1 MGKPQWTVQSGYTFQ
16 TIQERTEQNIPLP
29 IESLD
34 DVTISVI
41 SGSLPPG
48 LRIADGKIL
57 GSAFE
62 VARDSNFKTVV
73 RATNPDGIAD
83 ITFNFNVE
91 GPDTP
96 VWSTAE
102 GLLPV
107 GPNNSMY
114 VVDSS
119 LIDFQLQAVDP
130 DLPTGETLRFYIA
143 EGDGELPKGLTL
155 SESGRIT
162 GVVDPI
168 RALDVSAGGGYDM
181 LAYDAAPIDFT
192 IPDGDGYDSYYYD
205 TVPYGKSVP
214 TRIPRKLNRR
224 YQFRVTVQDSV
235 SKDSRIFQIYVVGDD
250 FARADN
256 TIMKAGNG
264 VFKSDFTYL
273 RDPIWITPSDL
284 GFRRANNYQ
293 TIYLD
298 TLDPID
304 VLGRLT
310 YILLPFNSDGTESV
324 LPNGMSLDG
333 TTGEIAGRIGYQPAV
348 TREYKFTIE
357 AIRIEN
363 DIDYVTIFAGFYED
377 TLKGQTFLKINK
389 LKDIADDGV
398 ADLPSLVGR
407 TVDIG
412 VNAYTIKSVDATNEL
427 FDIIELTIP
436 LLATN
441 AAQPLTIKKEAI
453 AGQSHLFVNTLTQKD
468 RDFYLN
474 REFIYSDTESY
485 KVFNTV
491 AEVDRGIWPYVEY
504 RIYTNAD
511 ELELNYSSVDYGD
524 STVSHGDSAQKVI
537 ETFVRNAEGNVG
549 ISRPVYILEESLVD
563 PAGNY
568 AAGPLTS
575 ETNGPYDRSIT
586 VNGIK
591 IVGSPA
597 IGGATANSDEFIKK
611 VAKVFQLLMDPND
624 GNVDS
629 TKQNLMIETLK
640 GNAGNHIGFPTVQRV
655 GYNGPSAYS
664 PSIVDDDAPTNYP
677 GLGPFLSSVAQVD
690 YIWEFP
696 NGSGGQNDTIL
707 EVLEHAIHTLTQW
720 GAPGTSTALANDNQT
735 SDLYNAMQ
743 EARTTNGAD
752 GNPIFDSS
760 VYSGDF
766 AGDPD
771 FRALL
776 MREYIYLLIIA
787 EWGFINAFTSGT
799 LAPEWNISANTASG
813 VQTYNPLGHNLYINY
828 IRKIIT
834 KPLIGTLQDIFQN
847 DNLGLSGYTPDVDS
861 IRSIKFAV
869 PEYANTTNTNLVKGM
884 FNSVDSSAVLM
895 DTPIKYDRVK
905 LETALASNRSYD
917 VGNTIE
923 IGLLKNDLLQKTV
936 RADKSESS
944 STSREFS
951 LKVQGEIDSVITWVT
966 ATDLGTVL
974 ANRISDLKLT
984 ATSTVKD
991 PFLQYYLTAGSLPNG
1006 LSLLRDGEIVGTAVQ
1021 FGAVK
1026 YSGYWKS
1033 LREYTANEVVRY
1045 QGAYYKALIDHR
1057 QELFSADNFVATT
1070 ITNPGLSRFELGFG
1084 LDGSTTSI
1092 DKKFT
1097 FTVLAKDR
1105 LGYSAIART
1114 FTLRVQETGLNEYS
1128 NLYMQPFI
1136 NTDVKNKFL
1145 NFMNEDATFTPDS
1158 IYRPSDKNFGIQKS
1172 LRALVYAGIQTKSKA
1187 EYVGAIAKNS
1197 KKKKYKLGS
1206 LQTAIAKREGTTDTI
1221 YEVVYINLIDPGDTD
1236 SAELNTRSKFKT
1248 ISGNEI
1254 TVDGVNVEVANDAS
1268 ADTTVIKTFS
1278 IIGRAGV
1285 INVPTETVGLPVT
1298 LRTGEISVPTSG
1310 VFLTIFNRDGTTT
1323 VIEETTSSTIITNA
1337 PQRFRPINST
1347 ISVDSDAL
1355 LASQSQ
1361 DVQKYISNI
1370 TNLRNNIATV
1380 GSTEN
1385 SFLPLW
1391 MRTQQTVG
1399 SPTAEYQLAIPLVFC
1414 KPGTSS
1420 TILSNIKNYFVTN
1433 TDFKLD
1439 QINYEID
1446 RLIIDSVEGQSQEQ
1460 HLVFENFSFNV

>member
-1 MGKPQWTVQSGYTFQ
+1 
-16 TIQERTEQNIPLP
+16 
-29 IESLD
+29 
-34 DVTISVI
+34 
-41 SGSLPPG
+41 
-48 LRIADGKIL
+48 
-57 GSAFE
+57 
-62 VARDSNFKTVV
+62 
-73 RATNPDGIAD
+73 
-83 ITFNFNVE
+83 
-91 GPDTP
+91 
-96 VWSTAE
+96 
-102 GLLPV
+102 
-107 GPNNSMY
+107 
-114 VVDSS
+114 
-119 LIDFQLQAVDP
+119 
-130 DLPTGETLRFYIA
+130 
-143 EGDGELPKGLTL
+143 
-155 SESGRIT
+155 
-162 GVVDPI
+162 
-168 RALDVSAGGGYDM
+168 
-181 LAYDAAPIDFT
+181 
-192 IPDGDGYDSYYYD
+192 
-205 TVPYGKSVP
+205 
-214 TRIPRKLNRR
+214 
-224 YQFRVTVQDSV
+224 
-235 SKDSRIFQIYVVGDD
+235 
-250 FARADN
+250 
-256 TIMKAGNG
+256 
-264 VFKSDFTYL
+264 
-273 RDPIWITPSDL
+273 
-284 GFRRANNYQ
+284 
-293 TIYLD
+293 
-298 TLDPID
+298 
-304 VLGRLT
+304 
-310 YILLPFNSDGTESV
+310 
-324 LPNGMSLDG
+324 
-333 TTGEIAGRIGYQPAV
+333 
-348 TREYKFTIE
+348 
-357 AIRIEN
+357 
-363 DIDYVTIFAGFYED
+363 
-377 TLKGQTFLKINK
+377 
-389 LKDIADDGV
+389 
-398 ADLPSLVGR
+398 
-407 TVDIG
+407 
-412 VNAYTIKSVDATNEL
+412 
-427 FDIIELTIP
+427 
-436 LLATN
+436 
-441 AAQPLTIKKEAI
+441 
-453 AGQSHLFVNTLTQKD
+453 
-468 RDFYLN
+468 
-474 REFIYSDTESY
+474 
-485 KVFNTV
+485 
-491 AEVDRGIWPYVEY
+491 
-504 RIYTNAD
+504 
-511 ELELNYSSVDYGD
+511 
-524 STVSHGDSAQKVI
+524 
-537 ETFVRNAEGNVG
+537 
-549 ISRPVYILEESLVD
+549 
-563 PAGNY
+563 
-568 AAGPLTS
+568 
-575 ETNGPYDRSIT
+575 
-586 VNGIK
+586 
-591 IVGSPA
+591 
-597 IGGATANSDEFIKK
+597 
-611 VAKVFQLLMDPND
+611 
-624 GNVDS
+624 
-629 TKQNLMIETLK
+629 
-640 GNAGNHIGFPTVQRV
+640 
-655 GYNGPSAYS
+655 
-664 PSIVDDDAPTNYP
+664 
-677 GLGPFLSSVAQVD
+677 
-690 YIWEFP
+690 
-696 NGSGGQNDTIL
+696 
-707 EVLEHAIHTLTQW
+707 
-720 GAPGTSTALANDNQT
+720 
-735 SDLYNAMQ
+735 
-743 EARTTNGAD
+743 
-752 GNPIFDSS
+752 
-760 VYSGDF
+760 
-766 AGDPD
+766 
-771 FRALL
+771 
-776 MREYIYLLIIA
+776 
-787 EWGFINAFTSGT
+787 
-799 LAPEWNISANTASG
+799 
-813 VQTYNPLGHNLYINY
+813 
-828 IRKIIT
+828 
-834 KPLIGTLQDIFQN
+834 
-847 DNLGLSGYTPDVDS
+847 
-861 IRSIKFAV
+861 
-869 PEYANTTNTNLVKGM
+869 M
-884 FNSVDSSAVLM
+884 FNSIDSSAVLM
-895 DTPIKYDRVK
+895 DPPVKYDRVK

-936 RADKSESS
+936 RADKAESS

-966 ATDLGTVL
+966 GTDLGTVL

-1045 QGAYYKALIDHR
+1045 QGAYYKALVDHR

-1310 VFLTIFNRDGTTT
+1310 VFLTIFNRNGTTT